1 MMTQSTYSEL
11 KAGMLAMFPVAAAA
25 IPFAM
30 VMGSEA
36 IRQGLTI
43 YEIVF
48 MSLTVFA
55 GSSQFIAVSLW
66 EHPAPWAS
74 LALAVFLVNLR
85 HTLMAASLAPKMKQF
100 RPRLKPL
107 AIFFM
112 ADETWALNEQRATSS
127 PLTPAYYFGV
137 ALCLYILWAI
147 GTALGASMGSLIP
160 DPKLF
165 GFDFVFPA
173 VFICLVIGFAKS
185 WHAAPV
191 IIASAA
197 ASLLAKNYLGGTSF
211 IIFGGLAGMTIAAL
225 LPQSA
230 SEVDHAR

>member
-1 MMTQSTYSEL
+1 MSHTPIREFR
-11 KAGMLAMFPVAAAA
+11 AGVLAMLPVAAAA

-36 IRQGLTI
+36 IRQGLSV

-74 LALAVFLVNLR
+74 LTLAVLLVNLR
-85 HTLMAASLAPKMKQF
+85 HVLMAASLAPKLSEFKTSQ
-100 RPRLKPL
+100 KPVVAFL
-107 AIFFM
+107 M
-112 ADETWALNEQRATSS
+112 ADETWALNEQRATANA
-127 PLTPAYYFGV
+127 LTPSFYFGV

-147 GTALGASMGSLIP
+147 GTALGASLGTFIP

-173 VFICLVIGFAKS
+173 VFICLVIGFAQS
-185 WHAAPV
+185 WRAAP
-191 IIASAA
+191 IIVVSAISALA
-197 ASLLAKNYLGGTSF
+197 AKLYLGGTF
-211 IIFGGLAGMTIAAL
+211 YIVIGGLAGMVTAAF
-225 LPQSA
+225 LPSDEERNP
-230 SEVDHAR
+230 S

>member
-1 MMTQSTYSEL
+1 
-11 KAGMLAMFPVAAAA
+11 MLAMFPVAAAA

-66 EHPAPWAS
+66 DHPAPWAS
-74 LALAVFLVNLR
+74 LTLAVFLVNLR
-85 HTLMAASLAPKMKQF
+85 HTLMAASLAPKLSHF
-100 RPRLKPL
+100 STLHKPI
-107 AIFFM
+107 AIFLM
-112 ADETWALNEQRATSS
+112 ADETWALNEKRAAAS
-127 PLTPAYYFGV
+127 PLTPYYYFGV

-147 GTALGASMGSLIP
+147 GTALGAGMGSLIP

-197 ASLLAKNYLGGTSF
+197 ASLIAKLYIGGTSY
-211 IIFGGLAGMTIAAL
+211 IIIGGLVGMIVAAL
-225 LPQSA
+225 LPPSA
-230 SEVDHAR
+230 SETHHAR